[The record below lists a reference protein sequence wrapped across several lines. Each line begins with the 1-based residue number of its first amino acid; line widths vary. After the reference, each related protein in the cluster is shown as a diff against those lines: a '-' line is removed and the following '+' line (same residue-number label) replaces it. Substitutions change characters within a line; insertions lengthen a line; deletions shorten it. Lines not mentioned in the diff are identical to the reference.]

1 MKPAETRALLEAIY
15 REKLALR
22 QRHIAAARHVSHYEF
37 NNTYQ
42 YIIAR
47 EDTHLAWLSE
57 AIAAAGGSLADVPEP
72 DVRDG
77 RGAPALAAIL
87 AEDRDRTAAFVERWK
102 DPVGAVTNARHR
114 MMLTLLIGETLEHQR
129 FFAQAVAGRA
139 DLLGPRRDGMGT
151 GGGVLPTRWVE

>member
-1 MKPAETRALLEAIY
+1 VKPVETRALLEAIY
-15 REKLALR
+15 RDKLALR
-22 QRHIAAARHVSHYEF
+22 QRHVAAARHVSHYEF

-47 EDTHLAWLSE
+47 EDMHLAWLAE
-57 AIAAAGGSLADVPEP
+57 AIAAAGGTLASIPEP

-77 RGAPALAAIL
+77 GGELGMTAIL
-87 AEDRDRTAAFVERWK
+87 AEDRDRAAAFVERWK
-102 DPVGAVTNARHR
+102 QATDAMTNARHR
-114 MMLTLLIGETLEHQR
+114 TLLNLLLGETLEHQR

-139 DLLGPRRDGMGT
+139 DLLGPRPDGMGT